1 MKEQGFW
8 NRYKELIKDV
18 VLDYQYQVMLDEK
31 DINIEREREDHT
43 LPEGKSQ
50 AITNLKIAA
59 GLEEG
64 EHFGWWFQDTD
75 VYKWIET
82 AAHILENYEDKAL
95 QGRVDDVISIIEKA
109 QQDDGYL
116 STFYQLRAPHLI
128 YKELDRSHELY
139 NAGHLIEAAVAY
151 YKATNQDA
159 LLNVAKK
166 FVTHIQAHFGPGKIE
181 GADGHQEIELALIKL
196 YELTSDKQYL
206 DLSRYFIDVRG
217 KNTEFYNDQKR
228 ANGEEPVTNLH
239 YLQAY
244 DQPINQTEAHGHA
257 VRMLYMM
264 EAMADL
270 AHYDQDEQMKDTV
283 ETLFKDIVEGK
294 MYVTGGVG
302 QTVQGEA
309 FAQKYELPNDT
320 MYCETCAAIG
330 MVNTAQRLF
339 KLEQDDSLIDILERS
354 LYNGMLA
361 GMSQDG
367 QHFFYVNPLEY
378 IADRYSP
385 DKGHVKGQRP
395 EWLGCACCPPNIAR
409 TIASIDS
416 YFYTQIDNNLH
427 IHMYGDASFKSDA
440 ITVKQDSLF
449 PQTHSS
455 NFEIEVK
462 EDNQILHFR
471 LPAWADNLTIKL
483 DGTSESDRIV
493 LNKGKYTIQIGMDV
507 KPKAIYSN
515 SNIVHNANKVAFQY
529 GPFIYCAETLD
540 QEDSVYKYFVDSKD
554 INTLWV
560 EDELASRHNLQV
572 GALLK
577 TSGEHLYSYEEEDS
591 KDTQILNL
599 IPYYLWANRE
609 LSDMMVWLNR
619 K

>member
-1 MKEQGFW
+1 MSNIGFW
-8 NRYKELIKDV
+8 ENYKRLIKDV
-18 VLDYQYQVMLDEK
+18 VLDYQYYVMLDEK
-31 DINIEREREDHT
+31 DIKVEREREDHT

-82 AAHILENYEDKAL
+82 AAYTLENFEDDNLK
-95 QGRVDDVISIIEKA
+95 QRVDEVVSIIEKA

-151 YKATNQDA
+151 YKATNEDT
-159 LLNVAKK
+159 LLNVAIK
-166 FVTHIQAHFGPGKIE
+166 FVEHIQAHFGPGKIE
-181 GADGHQEIELALIKL
+181 GSDGHQEIELALIKL
-196 YELTSDKQYL
+196 YELTKDKQYL

-217 KNTEFYNDQKR
+217 KNPEFYNNQKR
-228 ANGEEPVTNLH
+228 ANGEEPFTNLY

-244 DQPINQTEAHGHA
+244 DQPINQKEAHGHA

-270 AHYDQDEQMKDTV
+270 AYHDQDENMKSV
-283 ETLFKDIVEGK
+283 VQNLFNDITNKK

-309 FAQKYELPNDT
+309 FAQAYELPNDT

-339 KLEQDDSLIDILERS
+339 KLEQNDGLIDILERS

-367 QHFFYVNPLEY
+367 EHFFYVNPLEF
-378 IADRYSP
+378 IVDRNNP

-395 EWLGCACCPPNIAR
+395 EWLGCACCPPNISR

-416 YFYTQIDNNLH
+416 YFYTQLDKDVYV
-427 IHMYGDASFKSDA
+427 HMYGD
-440 ITVKQDSLF
+440 
-449 PQTHSS
+449 S
-455 NFEIEVK
+455 NFVSESISIKQESNFPRTFTSEFYIDVK
-462 EDNQILHFR
+462 EDMQRVHFR
-471 LPAWADNLTIKL
+471 TPEWADRLNLSLNGVKIGGTIDLDRGKHIISVKL
-483 DGTSESDRIV
+483 T
-493 LNKGKYTIQIGMDV
+493 V
-507 KPKAIYSN
+507 KPKVIYSS
-515 SNIVHNANKVAFQY
+515 SNVVNNMKKNAFQY
-529 GPFIYCAETLD
+529 GPFIYCGESID
-540 QEDSVYKYFVDSKD
+540 QSDAIYKYSVELEGVE
-554 INTLWV
+554 TYWV
-560 EDELASRHNLQV
+560 EDPLGSRHNLQV
-572 GALLK
+572 PAVK
-577 TSGEHLYSYEEEDS
+577 NNTNVNLYSYVKESIEHS
-591 KDTQILNL
+591 QIVNL
-599 IPYYLWANRE
+599 IPYYLWANRG
-609 LSDMMVWLNR
+609 LTDMMVWLNR

>member
-1 MKEQGFW
+1 MEKTGFW
-8 NRYKELIKDV
+8 QRYKELVKDV
-18 VLDYQYQVMLDEK
+18 VLDYQYYVMLDEK

-82 AAHILENYEDKAL
+82 AAYTLENFDDPKL
-95 QGRVDDVISIIEKA
+95 KTRVDDVIAIIEQA
-109 QQDDGYL
+109 QQEDGYL
-116 STFYQLRAPHLI
+116 STFYQLRAPQLI

-151 YKATNQDA
+151 YKATGEDA
-159 LLNVAKK
+159 LLNVAKR
-166 FVTHIQAHFGPGKIE
+166 FVGHIQAHFGPGKIE
-181 GADGHQEIELALIKL
+181 GADGHQEIELALVKL
-196 YELTSDKQYL
+196 YELTQDEQYL

-217 KNTEFYNDQKR
+217 KNPEFYNEQKR
-228 ANGEEPVTNLH
+228 ANGEDPFTNLY

-244 DQPINQTEAHGHA
+244 DQPVQQTEAHGHA

-270 AHYDQDEQMKDTV
+270 ARLDQDETMKAAV
-283 ETLFKDIVEGK
+283 ELLFNDIVERK

-309 FAQKYELPNDT
+309 FAQAYELPNDT

-339 KLEQDDSLIDILERS
+339 KLNPDDALIDVLERS

-367 QHFFYVNPLEY
+367 EHFFYVNPLEY
-378 IADRYSP
+378 IVDRNNP

-395 EWLGCACCPPNIAR
+395 EWLGCACCPPNISR

-416 YFYTQIDNNLH
+416 YFYTRMEDDVYVHL
-427 IHMYGDASFKSDA
+427 YGDAQFSDEA
-440 ITVKQDSLF
+440 ITIQQTSEF
-449 PQTHSS
+449 PRKFNST
-455 NFEIEVK
+455 FTIEVHQ
-462 EDNQILHFR
+462 DAQRVHFR
-471 LPAWADNLTIKL
+471 VPNWADGVNVKL
-483 DGTSESDRIV
+483 DGHKVEHSILLEAGT
-493 LNKGKYTIQIGMDV
+493 YTVELVIDAQ
-507 KPKAIYSN
+507 PKALYS
-515 SNIVHNANKVAFQY
+515 SAHVVHNINKVSFQY

-540 QEDSVYKYFVDSKD
+540 QDAPVYHYLVDPKEIESV
-554 INTLWV
+554 WV
-560 EDELASRHNLQV
+560 QDDLGYRHNLEV
-572 GALLK
+572 AASKILTGSA
-577 TSGEHLYSYEEEDS
+577 LYSYSQETQE
-591 KDTQILNL
+591 DTQVLRL
-599 IPYYLWANRE
+599 IPYYLWANRG
-609 LSDMMVWLNR
+609 LSDMLVWLNR